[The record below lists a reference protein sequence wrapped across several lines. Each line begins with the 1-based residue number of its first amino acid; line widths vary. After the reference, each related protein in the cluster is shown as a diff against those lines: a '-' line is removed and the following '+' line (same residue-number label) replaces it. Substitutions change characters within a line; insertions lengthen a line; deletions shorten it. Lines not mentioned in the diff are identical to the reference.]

1 MYLLAKVTGTYSP
14 PADEAGGEMQLRHWG
29 LVLSSREAAFVLPL
43 HMHLLPIMLQSA
55 LAFRHPLQFRAHSQ
69 EARASPPVT
78 MATLLFP
85 KDTSRAASS
94 TSLIG

>member
-1 MYLLAKVTGTYSP
+1 MFLLAKFTGTYSP
-14 PADEAGGEMQLRHWG
+14 HAAGAGGETQLRHWG
-29 LVLSSREAAFVLPL
+29 LVVSSREAGSVFQL

-55 LAFRHPLQFRAHSQ
+55 IAFWRPLQFRAHSQ

-85 KDTSRAASS
+85 RDTSRAASS

>member
-1 MYLLAKVTGTYSP
+1 MFLLGKFSGTYSP
-14 PADEAGGEMQLRHWG
+14 HAAGAGGETELRLWG
-29 LVLSSREAAFVLPL
+29 LLSSSQEAASGFQL

-55 LAFRHPLQFRAHSQ
+55 LAFWRPWQFRAHSQ

-78 MATLLFP
+78 TATLLFP
-85 KDTSRAASS
+85 RDTSRAASS